1 MLLRKVHN
9 IDITAYFLVP
19 LFLIAFWV
27 KSLQHVY
34 IPELYGDVTP
44 MPLWGVALSVIKGN
58 RFIAS
63 FIVMSLALMGAMGVN
78 RFTNRYKLIPRQTL
92 LPGVIYI
99 LLVSGFTAVQYIQ
112 PVWFFVPLLLLAIE
126 KLFNAHGMHKPMV
139 RCFDAG
145 FWFSVGTLF
154 FAKGMILYVFLLMTM
169 FILRVSSLRTILASL
184 FGIILPYLFA
194 FVYYLVVDE
203 VGVFLDIL
211 RVNFVS
217 PVAFFSRSVYSE
229 LYIGIIIVLVI
240 LSLVNVARQMPTFKI
255 LTRKHYRIFN
265 WLVILSLL
273 ISMTPFY
280 SIEMIP
286 VISIGS
292 SIVIA
297 YFLDTTQRVYLKE
310 LYFALLIV
318 VTILAQIYM

>member
-1 MLLRKVHN
+1 VLLRKVHN

>member
-34 IPELYGDVTP
+34 IPEMYGGVSP
-44 MPLWGVALSVIKGN
+44 MPLWGVALSVIKGS
-58 RFIAS
+58 RFFAS
-63 FIVMSLALMGAMGVN
+63 FIVMALSLMGAMGVN
-78 RFTNRYKLIPRQTL
+78 RFTNRYKLIPSQTL

-112 PVWFFVPLLLLAIE
+112 PVWFFVPLLLLSLE
-126 KLFNAHGMHKPMV
+126 KLFNAHGMHKPMA

-154 FAKGMILYVFLLMTM
+154 FAKGMILLVFLFMTM
-169 FILRVSSLRTILASL
+169 FILRVFTLRSVLASL
-184 FGIILPYLFA
+184 FGIALPYIFT
-194 FVYYLVVDE
+194 FVYYLVIDKA
-203 VGVFLDIL
+203 GMFLDIL

-217 PVAFFSRSVYSE
+217 PVAFFSRSAYSE
-229 LYIGIIIVLVI
+229 LYLGIIIIIVI
-240 LSLVNVARQMPTFKI
+240 LSLINVARQMPTFKI

-265 WLVILSLL
+265 WLVVISLL
-273 ISMTPFY
+273 AAMTPFY

-286 VISIGS
+286 VISLGS
-292 SIVIA
+292 SIVLA
-297 YFLDTTQRVYLKE
+297 YYFDTIQRNFLKE
-310 LYFALLIV
+310 ILFSLLILI
-318 VTILAQIYM
+318 TILAQIYI

>member
-9 IDITAYFLVP
+9 IDITAYVLVP

-27 KSLQHVY
+27 KSLEHVY
-34 IPELYGDVTP
+34 IPEMYGAVIP

-78 RFTNRYKLIPRQTL
+78 RFTNRYKLIPKQTL

-112 PVWFFVPLLLLAIE
+112 PVWFFVPLLLLSLE
-126 KLFNAHGMHKPMV
+126 KLFNAQGMHKPMA

-145 FWFSVGTLF
+145 FWFSVETLF
-154 FAKGMILYVFLLMTM
+154 FAKGMILLVFLLMTM
-169 FILRVSSLRTILASL
+169 FILRIFTLRSVLASV
-184 FGIILPYLFA
+184 FGVILPYIFVL
-194 FVYYLVVDE
+194 VYYLVIDE
-203 VGVFLDIL
+203 TGLFMNTL

-229 LYIGIIIVLVI
+229 LYLGIIIVLVI
-240 LSLVNVARQMPTFKI
+240 LSLINVARQMPTFKI

-273 ISMTPFY
+273 AAMTPFY

-297 YFLDTTQRVYLKE
+297 YFLDTTQRNFLKE
-310 LYFALLIV
+310 LYFAILIV
-318 VTILAQIYM
+318 ITILAQIYM